1 MNTLVLDK
9 SALVGAPKDFL
20 KNLRKDFDFLLTDT
34 LFHEITT
41 RKLEERQFL
50 SASQKGILARRI
62 EVDLAKAVKEAG
74 NQWLERPTALVWE
87 ITQGRSAKYALREEL
102 PRWGSL
108 DELLDQTAEACR
120 KYDKDAAELGRIP
133 RPAGHHKADQLLRDC
148 DEQQFFQQLEA
159 LSTNPTGQFQ
169 TAKRARDFIRSSAE
183 DRALQLPLY
192 SFPRPDWFT
201 YGIQLSLRAF
211 TLWQFWRFWRYG
223 DELKP
228 KKPANPVFD
237 MYYLA
242 FMAIADG
249 LLSSDTGMLKFA
261 WAIWPEKREHIYYF
275 DLNSHK
281 FDRFEPEWSS

>member
-1 MNTLVLDK
+1 MKTLALDK

-20 KNLRKDFDFLLTDT
+20 KNLQKEFDFLLTDT

-41 RKLEERQFL
+41 RELEQRQFL
-50 SASQKGILARRI
+50 TASQKGILARRI
-62 EVDLAKAVKEAG
+62 ETDLAKALTEAG
-74 NQWLERPTALVWE
+74 NQWLERPTALFWE
-87 ITQGRSAKYALREEL
+87 ITEGRSAKCAPREKI
-102 PRWGSL
+102 PSWGSL
-108 DELLDQTAEACR
+108 DELLNQTAEACR

-133 RPAGHHKADQLLRDC
+133 RPAGHHKAYQSLRNC

-159 LSTNPTGQFQ
+159 LSTSQLQ
-169 TAKRARDFIRSSAE
+169 IAKRARDFLQLSAERSS
-183 DRALQLPLY
+183 LSLSLY
-192 SFPRPDWFT
+192 SLPRKDWFT
-201 YGIQLSLRAF
+201 YGIQLSFRAF

-237 MYYLA
+237 TYYLA

-249 LLSSDTGMLKFA
+249 LLSSDKGMLKFA

-275 DLNSHK
+275 DQHNQSLV
-281 FDRFEPEWSS
+281 RFEPEWTS